1 MQTLKF
7 YQDHLISKRSI
18 VIVFDHGPPSV
29 LNSGSARFEEVK
41 ELLRSGQYEK
51 AIEIV
56 DLATAISS
64 KTKGKFN
71 VVDGVVVIDGE
82 QLPNALSDKLLE
94 FVEAG
99 LPTSPLEK
107 FWDNLKQNPA
117 DSAKEDLFSFL
128 EANKV
133 PLTSDGC
140 FIAYKKVRD
149 DWWDSHTGKTHKN
162 VPGAV
167 IRMDRNKVDHDRRN
181 TCSSGLHVAA
191 WGYASN
197 FSGQRVLEIKINP
210 KNVVA
215 VPPDYSQQ
223 KMRVC
228 EYMVLRQ
235 TDKPYDRSIYE
246 DAVIETASLNAADY
260 S

>member
-18 VIVFDHGPPSV
+18 VIVFDHGSPSV
-29 LNSGSARFEEVK
+29 LNSGSGRFEEVK
-41 ELLRSGQYEK
+41 ALLRAGQFQE

-56 DLATAISS
+56 DLASAVSH
-64 KTKGKFN
+64 KTNGKFS
-71 VVDGVVVIDGE
+71 VVDGLVVIDDE

-94 FVEAG
+94 FVEAN
-99 LPTSPLEK
+99 LPTEPLEK
-107 FWDNLKQNPA
+107 FWDNLKENPA
-117 DSAKEDLFSFL
+117 ESAKEDLFSFL

-140 FIAYKKVRD
+140 FIAYKKVKK
-149 DWWDSHTGKTHKN
+149 DWWDSYTGDTHKN

-167 IRMDRNKVDHDRRN
+167 IRMDRKAVDHDRRN

-191 WGYASN
+191 WGYAST
-197 FSGQRVLEIKINP
+197 FSGERILEIKINP

-215 VPPDYSQQ
+215 VPPDYSNQ

-235 TDKPYDRSIYE
+235 TDKAYERSIYE
-246 DAVIETASLNAADY
+246 EAVIETASLDAADY